1 MAYTDIDKPSE
12 YFGTLIFTGD
22 NTNNR
27 DITGLDF
34 TPDWTWITS
43 RTGGSDRGM
52 FDSVRG
58 ADKSL
63 RSNETRTEDTSPSN
77 KDIDSFISGGIRVDQ
92 SHYIDTNTNNALQI
106 AWNWKAGTSATLSGS
121 DITPSANSISTKSGI
136 GIYAYTGNGNNGQ
149 GMKHGLGTLVTEMW
163 VKKRTNDTQPW
174 AVYSRNDNTEHL
186 VLNTDAASVDG
197 TNRFSHIATND
208 VVNFGPDEDVNASG
222 DTYIAYAFS
231 ARQGFSKFGTYQS
244 NNNANGPF
252 VYLGFKPA
260 WLMIKMTS
268 GAKSWQIYDNK
279 RFPSNPINASV
290 TLTADTNAAE
300 SYGTVYP
307 IDFLSNGFKLNT
319 DASEVNG
326 DDTYYY
332 MAFAENPFVTSKG
345 VPACAR

>member
-12 YFGTLIFTGD
+12 FFETLIFTGD

-34 TPDWTWITS
+34 TPDLTWITS
-43 RTGGSDRGM
+43 RAGASDRGF

-63 RSNETRTEDTSPSN
+63 RSNEIRTEDTSPNN

-92 SHYIDTNTNNALQI
+92 SNYIDTNTNNALQV

-121 DITPSANSISTKSGI
+121 DITPSANSISTKSGF

-186 VLNTDAASVDG
+186 VLNETAASVDG

-231 ARQGFSKFGTYQS
+231 ARQGFSKFATYLG
-244 NNNANGPF
+244 NNNADGTF

-260 WLMIKMTS
+260 WIMTKCTTDT
-268 GAKSWQIYDNK
+268 GNWVIFDNK
-279 RFPSNPINASV
+279 RGGFNQQNNHLFAN
-290 TLTADTNAAE
+290 TNAVEVSDNAD
-300 SYGTVYP
+300 YKL
-307 IDFLSNGFKLNT
+307 DFLSNGFKFRGNSG
-319 DASEVNG
+319 DING
-326 DDTYYY
+326 ADTYTY
-332 MAFAENPFVTSKG
+332 MAFAEQPLVTSKG
-345 VPACAR
+345 VPATAR